1 LRSRQAQP
9 CSNPTIPACP
19 CRTASIAAARAWLVV
34 KEHKAVYDFDHTQT
48 ESGSEVEQETILLP
62 LSADGKAVDHVLIY
76 LEAGRRKGW
85 W

>member
-1 LRSRQAQP
+1 
-9 CSNPTIPACP
+9 
-19 CRTASIAAARAWLVV
+19 
-34 KEHKAVYDFDHTQT
+34 
-48 ESGSEVEQETILLP
+48 VEQETILLP